1 MTGSFEESVDFRM
14 REEFDDPEA
23 VRLALTGELDLG
35 VAEMLGDRLR
45 MLRTRDA
52 PCAWISASS
61 SSSIAVA
68 CVS

>member
-1 MTGSFEESVDFRM
+1 MTGSFEERVDFRM
-14 REEFDDPEA
+14 REVFDDPEA
-23 VRLALTGELDLG
+23 LRLVLTGELDLT

-45 MLRTRDA
+45 RRA

-68 CVS
+68 CGS